1 MKSYRSPYL
10 AVIFLVAFS
19 AQSEADVPQDV
30 QRFIDEADICQH
42 LAREW
47 DPSLPE
53 QQQKEIKAGVDEHC
67 TKAEKQLPTLRGK
80 YGEEQ
85 DILAMI
91 SGYSL

>member
-1 MKSYRSPYL
+1 MKSYRSLSL
-10 AVIFLVAFS
+10 AVMLLTAFS
-19 AQSEADVPQDV
+19 AQSETAIPQDV
-30 QRFIDEADICQH
+30 QRFIDEAEICQH
-42 LAREW
+42 LAGEW

-67 TKAEKQLPTLRGK
+67 SKAEKQLPALRGK
-80 YGEEQ
+80 YSEEQ